1 MTLVVVLV
9 ASIAAGVWLLTSI
22 GTAGEGPL
30 TGLLGRLG
38 SSFGT
43 LEQRVRG
50 RLRGS
55 TRSDSL
61 RWFAEVRGDTAQL
74 RRPERILL
82 GAYDGGIPQTLEG
95 VMTLERALGTVFP
108 LIQIYTAWGDRPE
121 HQFPLEL
128 VTAVSDLGSVPV
140 ITWEPWLSVFESARH
155 PHLPLPAAREL
166 HGMAAV
172 ARGDYDFYLETWAAA
187 AARFGKP
194 LLLRFGHEMND
205 PYRYPWGPQ
214 HNTKEEYVA
223 AWRHVVSLFR
233 RAGAGNVL
241 WVWSPHVAYEY
252 WDLYFPGDDV
262 VDWVATGVLNFGPI
276 AQWSK
281 WWSFRRW

>member
-1 MTLVVVLV
+1 MSLAVILL

-22 GTAGEGPL
+22 GSAGEGPL

-61 RWFAEVRGDTAQL
+61 RWFTEARGDTARL
-74 RRPERILL
+74 RRPDRILL

-95 VMTLERALGTVFP
+95 VMSLERALGTVFP
-108 LIQIYTAWGDRPE
+108 LIQLYTAWGDRPE
-121 HQFPLEL
+121 HQFPVEL
-128 VTAVSDLGSVPV
+128 VTAITDLGSVPV

-155 PHLPLPAAREL
+155 PHLALPATREQ
-166 HGMAAV
+166 HGLAAV

-187 AARFGKP
+187 AARFGRP

-205 PYRYPWGPQ
+205 PYR
-214 HNTKEEYVA
+214 
-223 AWRHVVSLFR
+223 
-233 RAGAGNVL
+233 
-241 WVWSPHVAYEY
+241 
-252 WDLYFPGDDV
+252 
-262 VDWVATGVLNFGPI
+262 
-276 AQWSK
+276 
-281 WWSFRRW
+281 